1 MHTRK
6 IETRSR
12 NHTFLL
18 TTFPNNSDFIQTKK
32 KKKRK
37 EELIITHTPG
47 ISSDTEVLVLQ
58 ENGSTGVIYVVSV
71 CLNIFLL
78 RCYLCEQ
85 HLSGGWGSTDDTFG
99 TLYKSH
105 QDCNSRLME
114 FDNSSQLQ
122 NIQYVSLESVCKLL
136 ICFSFSTFSLLLE
149 FSDCA
154 LWRTFSYKLPPWPS
168 FAICLQRQLSILH
181 FCS

>member
-18 TTFPNNSDFIQTKK
+18 TTFHNNSDFIQTK

-58 ENGSTGVIYVVSV
+58 ENGSTGVIYVVSA

-85 HLSGGWGSTDDTFG
+85 HLSGG
-99 TLYKSH
+99 
-105 QDCNSRLME
+105 
-114 FDNSSQLQ
+114 
-122 NIQYVSLESVCKLL
+122 
-136 ICFSFSTFSLLLE
+136 
-149 FSDCA
+149 
-154 LWRTFSYKLPPWPS
+154 
-168 FAICLQRQLSILH
+168 
-181 FCS
+181 